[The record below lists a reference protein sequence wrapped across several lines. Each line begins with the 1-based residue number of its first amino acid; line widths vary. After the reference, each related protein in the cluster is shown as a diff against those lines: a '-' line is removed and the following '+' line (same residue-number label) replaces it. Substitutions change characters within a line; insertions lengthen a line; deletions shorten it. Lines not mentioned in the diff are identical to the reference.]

1 MRIDEVIIKE
11 ISQAQKDAMKQ
22 MRDIHTQ
29 RRIQGV
35 GTDTSTYGRDMG
47 QSIGTDVEVGDLKN
61 VPNVGSTDV
70 DVRNKSQQSQI
81 KKRDEPQKQSDG
93 PSHAEL
99 RSLARADALTRC
111 TSRRGLDTKD
121 GDSDWY

>member
-11 ISQAQKDAMKQ
+11 ISKAQKDAMKQ

-70 DVRNKSQQSQI
+70 DVGTFNEDTTDKLINKYFT
-81 KKRDEPQKQSDG
+81 DPE
-93 PSHAEL
+93 
-99 RSLARADALTRC
+99 
-111 TSRRGLDTKD
+111 
-121 GDSDWY
+121 